1 LSGTAGAERAV
12 QPLDERDGGHVYHL
26 FVVRSDER
34 DALQAHLSAS
44 GVETLIH
51 YPVPL
56 PRQPA
61 FASLSRSA
69 CPAAERAAR
78 QILSL
83 PLHPRVRDREIER
96 VSSAVAA
103 FQKGHILA

>member
-1 LSGTAGAERAV
+1 
-12 QPLDERDGGHVYHL
+12 
-26 FVVRSDER
+26 
-34 DALQAHLSAS
+34 
-44 GVETLIH
+44 
-51 YPVPL
+51 VPL
-56 PRQPA
+56 PGQPA

-69 CPAAERAAR
+69 CPAAERAAQ

-83 PLHPRVRDREIER
+83 PLHPRVSHGDIER